1 MDKTLAEQIREQ
13 LPIAPFVA
21 QYTDGL
27 KSTGRGW
34 YTGRCP
40 FHQPITDRPNK
51 RKFWVNANKGICGCF
66 VPHCQANQPGGG
78 KPMDV
83 INFYARLK
91 GVSNSQAICDLAR
104 LLGLRASTAPG
115 G

>member
-1 MDKTLAEQIREQ
+1 MDKTLVEQIREQ

-21 QYTDGL
+21 RYTGGL

-40 FHQPITDRPNK
+40 FHQSPTDPPNK
-51 RKFWVNANKGICGCF
+51 RKFWVNADKGICGCF
-66 VPHCQANQPGGG
+66 VPRCQAEQPGS

-83 INFYARLK
+83 INFYARLE
-91 GVSNSQAICDLAR
+91 GISNSQAIDELAR
-104 LLGLRASTAPG
+104 QLGLRASATEG
-115 G
+115 